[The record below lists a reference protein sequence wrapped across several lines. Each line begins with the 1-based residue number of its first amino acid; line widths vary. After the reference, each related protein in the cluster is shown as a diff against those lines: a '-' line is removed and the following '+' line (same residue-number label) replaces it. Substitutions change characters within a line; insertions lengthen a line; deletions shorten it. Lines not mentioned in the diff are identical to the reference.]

1 MQHPEEFL
9 KSLFDVAVSAADPL
23 VCLPKHLPKPPKGR
37 TIVIGAGKAAASMA
51 KAVEDNWQGPLTGIV
66 VTRYAHGLPLKH
78 IRVVEAGHPMP
89 DAEGAR
95 AADEILGSLTDLTK
109 DDLVLC
115 LVSGGGSSL
124 LAKPGGTISLAEKKQ
139 VTKELLACGANI
151 TEMNILRKHLS
162 AIKGGRLAIAA
173 APAQLATFMIS
184 DVPGDDPAIIAS
196 GPTVPDLSTS
206 GDALAVLEKYKISA
220 PNSVLSFLESTG
232 SSTPGP
238 DHSAFLNSKSI
249 MITTPQVSLQ
259 AVAAAAHAQGVTPVI
274 LGDSVEG
281 EARDVAQVFASIA
294 RQAACH
300 DQPAAKPCV
309 LLSGGETTVTVRES
323 EGKSGRGGRN
333 CEFLLSLLVSL
344 EGRQDVFALACD
356 TDGIDGTEDNAGAI
370 ITPTSAT
377 RAFAKSLDAK
387 EYLARHDSY
396 SFFESLGDLIKTGPT
411 RTNVNDFRAIL
422 IV

>member
-9 KSLFDVAVSAADPL
+9 KSLFDVAIAAADPL
-23 VCLPKHLPKPPKGR
+23 VCLPPHLPTPPKGR

-51 KAVEDNWQGPLTGIV
+51 KAVEDNWHGPLTGTV
-66 VTRYAHGLPLKH
+66 VTRYAHGLPLRNIKV
-78 IRVVEAGHPMP
+78 IEAGHPMP
-89 DAEGAR
+89 DAAGAK
-95 AADEILGSLTDLTK
+95 AADDILELLTDLTE

-124 LAKPGGTISLAEKKQ
+124 LAKPGGSISLAEKKQ

-162 AIKGGRLAIAA
+162 AVKGGRLAIAA
-173 APAQLATFMIS
+173 APAQLVTFMIS

-196 GPTVPDLSTS
+196 GPTVPDLSS
-206 GDALAVLEKYKISA
+206 SADALAVLNKYRISA
-220 PNSVLSFLESTG
+220 PQSVLSFLESTG
-232 SSTPGP
+232 SSTPDP
-238 DHSAFLNSKSI
+238 DHPIFLNSKSI

-259 AVAAAAHAQGVTPVI
+259 AAAEAARAQGVTPII

-294 RQAACH
+294 RQVGSH

-323 EGKSGRGGRN
+323 DGKPGRGGRN

-344 EGRQDVFALACD
+344 EGMQNVFALACD

-370 ITPTSAT
+370 MTPTSGS
-377 RAFAKSLDAK
+377 RAITNSLNSK
-387 EYLARHDSY
+387 EYLGRHDSY
-396 SFFESLGDLIKTGPT
+396 SFFEILGDLIKTGPT

-422 IV
+422 II